1 MSNQTSS
8 QKASESLSIKSFS
21 PDQPV
26 AVITGAS
33 SGIGRATATALVQM
47 GWQVIGVGRNPER
60 CTAAEAEIRSSAA
73 NNGRI
78 LFLRADFDRMT
89 DVVRVAADIRRQT
102 DRIDVL
108 INNAGGVR
116 DKLIITPDG
125 TEATF
130 ASNHLAPFL
139 LTRELLPT
147 LKATAAQQP
156 AGTVRVIAVSSAG
169 HRMAQGFNWDD
180 LQMLSN
186 PEQFHAT
193 YAYCVAKLANIVFTR
208 ELAQRVSGDGIIAHA
223 MHPGVVASNFSS
235 HGDAELQANMSS
247 RDCDSPDIPA
257 KTLVWMATAAEVGT
271 EPGRYFHNLQEEEP
285 SPQALD
291 PEAARRLWAESE
303 ALLASLGH

>member
-1 MSNQTSS
+1 MSIE
-8 QKASESLSIKSFS
+8 AFV

-33 SGIGRATATALVQM
+33 SGIGKATALSLVQM

-60 CTAAEAEIRSSAA
+60 CSAAEAELRAA
-73 NNGRI
+73 ARNNGRVV
-78 LFLRADFDRMT
+78 FLRSDFDRMA
-89 DVVRVAADIRRQT
+89 DVARVASDIQRQT
-102 DRIDVL
+102 ARLDVL

-116 DKLIITPDG
+116 DKLTVTPEG

-147 LKATAAQQP
+147 LKSTAAQQP

-169 HRMAQGFNWDD
+169 HRMAQGFNWED
-180 LQMLSN
+180 LQGLSK
-186 PEQFHAT
+186 PDEFHAT

-208 ELAQRVSGDGIIAHA
+208 ELAQRLSADGIVAHA

-247 RDCDSPDIPA
+247 RDCDSPDVPA

-271 EPGRYFHNLQEEEP
+271 QSGLYFHNLEEEEP

-291 PEAARRLWAESE
+291 PEAARRLWSGSE
-303 ALLASLGH
+303 TLLAELGY

>member
-1 MSNQTSS
+1 MSDQKSS
-8 QKASESLSIKSFS
+8 QKASQESSQKFS
-21 PDQPV
+21 SDQPV

-33 SGIGRATATALVQM
+33 SGIGKATATALVQL

-60 CTAAEAEIRSSAA
+60 CAAAEAEIRASAA
-73 NNGRI
+73 NNGRT
-78 LFLRADFDRMT
+78 LFLRADFDRMA
-89 DVVRVAADIRRQT
+89 DVVRVAAEIRRHT

-116 DKLIITPDG
+116 DKLTITPEG

-186 PEQFHAT
+186 PGQFHAT

-208 ELAQRVSGDGIIAHA
+208 ELAQRAADDGIVAHA

-235 HGDAELQANMSS
+235 HGDADLQANMSS

-257 KTLVWMATAAEVGT
+257 KTLVWMATAAVVGA
-271 EPGRYFHNLQEEEP
+271 EPGRYFHNLEEEEP

-291 PEAARRLWAESE
+291 PEAARRLWTESE
-303 ALLASLGH
+303 ALLAGLGH